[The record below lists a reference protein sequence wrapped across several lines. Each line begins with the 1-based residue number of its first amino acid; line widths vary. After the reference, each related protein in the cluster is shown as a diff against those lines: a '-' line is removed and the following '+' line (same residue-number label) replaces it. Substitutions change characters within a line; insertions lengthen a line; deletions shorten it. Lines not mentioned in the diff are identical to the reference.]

1 MAEPAGGGNRHAL
14 NLGKVR
20 APGAVRLSRG
30 LVNGSFT
37 NLVYHASELNRG
49 VTMIVIAMLLAVGQP
64 STLVAQMDDQSWKMF
79 ARASI
84 DNSGRRTGDN
94 ARTRRMRELA
104 RSIGQLGIDGEQA
117 RTSLVAGPS
126 GM

>member
-1 MAEPAGGGNRHAL
+1 
-14 NLGKVR
+14 
-20 APGAVRLSRG
+20 
-30 LVNGSFT
+30 
-37 NLVYHASELNRG
+37 
-49 VTMIVIAMLLAVGQP
+49 MIVIAMLLAVGQP

-84 DNSGRRTGDN
+84 DNSGRRTDDN

-104 RSIGQLGIDGEQA
+104 RSIGQLDGEQA

>member
-1 MAEPAGGGNRHAL
+1 
-14 NLGKVR
+14 
-20 APGAVRLSRG
+20 
-30 LVNGSFT
+30 
-37 NLVYHASELNRG
+37 
-49 VTMIVIAMLLAVGQP
+49 MIVIAMLLAVGQP

-84 DNSGRRTGDN
+84 DNSGRRTDDN

-117 RTSLVAGPS
+117 RTSLIAGPS